1 MKWLSLIV
9 LSLLFFS
16 CSGNHQQN
24 IAKLDEIYG
33 KCNNPLTEGAL
44 TKWDRYICEQKQ
56 RAAGPD
62 GVVGEAKT
70 IGEIIED
77 IAGRTTNGKVVAY
90 SAVNNSLWQGALKT
104 FENHPIKNAD
114 FEGGYLET
122 DWIYGNPPNERCL
135 IKARIKTAD
144 LLSNGVETKILCQSK
159 IEDAWI
165 TQDKLFIN
173 EEKKLTL
180 KILENANEHKSL
192 NQN

>member
-24 IAKLDEIYG
+24 IANLDEIYG
-33 KCNNPLTEGAL
+33 KCNNPLTEGTL
-44 TKWDRYICEQKQ
+44 TKRDRYICEQKQ

-77 IAGRTTNGKVVAY
+77 IAGRNSQGNVVAY

-122 DWIYGNPPNERCL
+122 DWIYGNPPIERCL
-135 IKARIKTAD
+135 IKARIKTIE

-159 IEDAWI
+159 MEDVWI
-165 TQDKLFIN
+165 NQDKLYLD

>member
-1 MKWLSLIV
+1 MKWISLFLLSF
-9 LSLLFFS
+9 LFLS
-16 CSGNHQQN
+16 CSGKHQEN
-24 IAKLDEIYG
+24 IAKMDQTYG
-33 KCNNPLTEGAL
+33 KCNNPLTEGTL
-44 TKWDRYICEQKQ
+44 TQYEKRICQEKQ

-70 IGEIIED
+70 FNEIIEG
-77 IAGRTTNGKVVAY
+77 IVNRTNEGKVVAY
-90 SAVNNSLWQGALKT
+90 SSVNNSLWQGALKT

-135 IKARIKTAD
+135 IKARIKTVE

-159 IEDAWI
+159 LEDAWI
-165 TQDKLFIN
+165 NQDKLFVN
-173 EEKKLTL
+173 EEKQLTL
-180 KILENANEHKSL
+180 KILENANEHQSL